1 MLALGKEQ
9 LRLGKTMKTIVIG
22 AGAIGLSS
30 AYYLRKKGIEVTVVD
45 VGQPGS
51 KASGHNAGWVVPS
64 MSTPVPAPG
73 ILPQALRW
81 MLRNDSPLYVSPSI
95 SPRYASFMMEM
106 LRNCTTARFEAGL
119 KVLAG
124 LSSDTLQLFDDLARD
139 GVVFE
144 MHSDPLTMLYTS
156 RASLDKHAVELQSM
170 ETHISRFK
178 WRSVEGEDL
187 GREFPQVKSNVVGAL
202 QTYGDRSLD
211 PESFTRGL
219 TEACRRDGVEFRLG
233 QAARLRIET
242 DGSVAV
248 VVGQEVLKA
257 DKVVVAAGVW
267 TNRILAGI
275 GSRISLISGKGYG
288 YDLPLHPDAPQHPMY
303 LSEAKVAITPLDSKV
318 RIAGTMGFGGI
329 NERISKSRAGGL
341 LKSLPTYF
349 EDWPSLPTQPEPW
362 TGLRPMTPDGLPIIG
377 RSSER
382 SDVLI
387 ATGHAMLGV
396 SLAPPTG
403 LLIAEMAAGEAA
415 SVHISSLAADRFLS

>member
-1 MLALGKEQ
+1 
-9 LRLGKTMKTIVIG
+9 MKTIVVG

-30 AYYLRKKGIEVTVVD
+30 AYYLRKMGVEVTVVD
-45 VGQPGS
+45 AGDPGS
-51 KASGHNAGWVVPS
+51 KASGHNAGWIVPS

-73 ILPQALRW
+73 MLPQALRW
-81 MLRNDSPLYVSPSI
+81 MLRRDSPLYVSPSI
-95 SPRYASFMMEM
+95 SPRYLGFMAEM

-124 LSSDTLQLFDDLARD
+124 LSSETLQLFDDMASD

-144 MHSDPLTMLYTS
+144 MHSDPLTMLYTNP
-156 RASLDKHAVELQSM
+156 ASLQKHAGELQSM
-170 ETHISRFK
+170 EAHISGFA
-178 WRSVEGEDL
+178 WRPIEGVDL
-187 GREFPQVKSNVVGAL
+187 SRGIPDVTADVVGAL

-211 PESFTRGL
+211 PGSFTRGL
-219 TEACRRDGVEFRLG
+219 AAACQRDGVEFRLG
-233 QAARLRIET
+233 HRAQLRTET

-248 VVGQEVLKA
+248 IVNGEVLRS

-267 TNRILAGI
+267 TNELLAGI
-275 GSRISLISGKGYG
+275 GSHISLISGKGYG
-288 YDLPLHPDAPQHPMY
+288 YDLPLQPGGPQHPMY
-303 LSEAKVAITPLDSKV
+303 LSEAKVAITPLTSRV

-329 NERISKSRAGGL
+329 NERISRSRAEGL
-341 LKSLPTYF
+341 LKSLPKYF
-349 EDWPSLPTQPEPW
+349 RNWPSLSGPPEPW

-377 RSSER
+377 PSNKH

-403 LLIAEMAAGEAA
+403 LLIAEMATGEAA
-415 SVHISSLAADRFLS
+415 SLHNSSLAADRFFS